1 MDREFSGPINTAH
14 TVGKQRHSIDYTLKP
29 VTTQALWVRIPTAS
43 NIRTA
48 QYAITKIQHYISWPN
63 TSVPDQSNAA
73 CSVSA
78 RQCMSQCKES
88 DFIRKA
94 DIC

>member
-14 TVGKQRHSIDYTLKP
+14 TVEKQRRSINYTLKP
-29 VTTQALWVRIPTAS
+29 VATQTLRVRTPTAS

-48 QYAITKIQHYISWPN
+48 QYAITKIQCYFSQPD
-63 TSVPDQSNAA
+63 TSVLDQSHAT
-73 CSVSA
+73 CSVSS
-78 RQCMSQCKES
+78 RQCTSLCTES

-94 DIC
+94 DIG